1 MRDEKV
7 TVTSFV
13 ANVGGLLGL
22 CMGFSLVSVVEM
34 LYFVIK
40 EKICGFLVSFCKRC
54 KRKNIQSPEERADD
68 PIKLQAGNNRF
79 ITSSL

>member
-34 LYFVIK
+34 VYFCVK
-40 EKICGFLVSFCKRC
+40 EKLFGIVDSVFKT
-54 KRKNIQSPEERADD
+54 NISSNETNVKPVDPTPESEPTA
-68 PIKLQAGNNRF
+68 N
-79 ITSSL
+79 

>member
-40 EKICGFLVSFCKRC
+40 EKICGVLVSIFR
-54 KRKNIQSPEERADD
+54 KRKRKSIQSPEERADD